1 MQMRKILKVVLSTLL
16 ILLFLFLAFTG
27 ALLYFGKTGIVLGFA
42 RSALRGAHF
51 AAAVSMFVLI
61 PIHFF
66 ANFRL
71 YKAELKA
78 ARGDARGKAKREK
91 S

>member
-1 MQMRKILKVVLSTLL
+1 MQIRKLLKVVLSTLL

-27 ALLYFGKTGIVLGFA
+27 ALLYFGKTGMVLGFA
-42 RSALRGAHF
+42 RSALREAHF
-51 AAAVSMFVLI
+51 VAAASMFVLI
-61 PIHFF
+61 PVHFLV
-66 ANFRL
+66 NFRL

-78 ARGDARGKAKREK
+78 VRGDARGKIKREK